1 MKRATDVRNS
11 HKCRIESLAS
21 SFGKRDSGE
30 SPPKTLK
37 TMDVDKMEASFIRIG
52 VTAPLATIEESDTD
66 SSSSS
71 NSDLEEEEVGKDE
84 VDGPLDKKTEKAEV
98 NFLPCRRRRTGSTL
112 SLDVARAQARSRRE
126 ETRGSLSAL
135 SGTSPNPCSPA
146 SASVLKLARS
156 LSALNMLNMS
166 RTVDGDKESK
176 LEDITGDGNQLG
188 ALLGSGENFFTA
200 SEGDDSE
207 GEEEGGMVA
216 DKSIGYCTIQNG
228 QISAPLHPL
237 AQPPPPPP
245 APPPPPPKAPPPPPM
260 PTKFIPNPP
269 PPPPLSMTTLQP
281 STYGAPESSPAL
293 GVPIPPPPPGPGGP
307 REPPQPPSA
316 STDQPDRGLERC
328 RSRKTLKLHWRPVP
342 AASQEPTV
350 WDSLPS
356 VKIDSESLLSMF
368 EVS

>member
-1 MKRATDVRNS
+1 
-11 HKCRIESLAS
+11 
-21 SFGKRDSGE
+21 
-30 SPPKTLK
+30 
-37 TMDVDKMEASFIRIG
+37 MEASFIRIG

-66 SSSSS
+66 TSSSS
-71 NSDLEEEEVGKDE
+71 NSDLEEDEVGKDE
-84 VDGPLDKKTEKAEV
+84 VDGPVEKKSEV

-156 LSALNMLNMS
+156 LSALNMLNLS
-166 RTVDGDKESK
+166 RTVGGDRESK
-176 LEDITGDGNQLG
+176 LEDIARDANQLG
-188 ALLGSGENFFTA
+188 GLLGSGENFFTA

-207 GEEEGGMVA
+207 GEEEGVMVA

-260 PTKFIPNPP
+260 PTKSISYPPPPP
-269 PPPPLSMTTLQP
+269 PPPPLSMTTKTLQP
-281 STYGAPESSPAL
+281 LSNGVPESSPAL
-293 GVPIPPPPPGPGGP
+293 GVPLPPPPPPGG
-307 REPPQPPSA
+307 PPQPPKPPPQ

-342 AASQEPTV
+342 ASQEPTV
-350 WDSLPS
+350 WDSLPT
-356 VKIDSESLLSMF
+356 VRIDSESLLSMF